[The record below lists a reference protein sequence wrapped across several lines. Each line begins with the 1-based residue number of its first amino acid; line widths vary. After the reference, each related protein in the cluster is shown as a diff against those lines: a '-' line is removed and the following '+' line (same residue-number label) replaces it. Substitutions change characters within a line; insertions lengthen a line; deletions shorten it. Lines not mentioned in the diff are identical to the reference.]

1 LQQGLNPRFLLITNP
16 NNPLGVIYKRDILEN
31 AVTWARK
38 RKVHSIFDEI
48 YALSTHEK
56 YGHGFESIIKIL
68 DNNLGDDVHLVW
80 SISKDFGASGLRVGV
95 VYSQNETFLV
105 GLSNLNIFSGV
116 SHPIQLVV
124 SELLTDDDFVDLY
137 LDESRARLKQS
148 YLICIEK
155 LEEMVLPFV
164 PVEAGQFVYVD
175 FSSLLPEKTM
185 EWEQK
190 LSQLLIDHGRVI
202 LTPGESQRE
211 RMPGM
216 FRICYAWVTPD
227 VLKIGM
233 ERLSRIVG
241 KIRRMDWSDLNES
254 SLAGVLAV
262 GFDR

>member
-1 LQQGLNPRFLLITNP
+1 LNPRFILITNP
-16 NNPLGVIYKRDILEN
+16 NNPLGVVYSREILLN
-31 AVTWARK
+31 AVAWARK

-48 YALSTHEK
+48 YALSTHQK

-68 DNNLGDDVHLVW
+68 DNNLGDDVHFVW
-80 SISKDFGASGLRVGV
+80 SLSKDFGASGFRVGI
-95 VYSQNETFLV
+95 VYSQNETFLN
-105 GLSNLNIFSGV
+105 GLANLNIFSGV
-116 SHPIQLVV
+116 SHPIQMVV

-137 LDESRARLKQS
+137 LDESRGRLRQS

-164 PVEAGQFVYVD
+164 PAEAGQFVYVD

-185 EWEQK
+185 YWEQK
-190 LSQLLIDHGRVI
+190 LSELLVEKGRLI

-216 FRICYAWVTPD
+216 FRLCYAWVTPE

-233 ERLSRIVG
+233 ERLSRIVS
-241 KIRRMDWSDLNES
+241 KIRRMDWSDLNDS
-254 SLAGVLAV
+254 TLAGVLAV
-262 GFDR
+262 GFDK